1 MNGRQIQPKK
11 AKERVKLVIVFTL
24 KWHRFGQFVNG
35 GESIINRLDV
45 IALPRLS
52 CHGHASY
59 SHFFFQ
65 RIDRWSWALRRV
77 ADI

>member
-52 CHGHASY
+52 CHGHATHTSFFSGLID
-59 SHFFFQ
+59 SHG
-65 RIDRWSWALRRV
+65 RYVALL
-77 ADI
+77 ISE